1 MGRSKKNLD
10 DIKKEIKS
18 IKKEDMKKIVGG
30 KKGKKKSWN
39 KGCGGIVPQ

>member
-10 DIKKEIKS
+10 DIKKDIES

-30 KKGKKKSWN
+30 KKKSWS

>member
-30 KKGKKKSWN
+30 KGKKKNWN